1 MGVIERVAS
10 SVETTLGNFFY
21 QFTLNYIKVNHQR
34 YVNIMD
40 DKDTHLYDRRQVRGC
55 ENKFTK
61 LRILSN
67 KKMNY
72 NPVAEKGVVETML
85 DKSFDFLGLSLTKP
99 KKEIVMPSRNL
110 IIHVHGGGFF
120 ATSTESH
127 LGYLINFSN
136 TLDSVVISIDY
147 TVAPK
152 NKYPGIFQE
161 NFLAYKKIVE
171 NSEKLFGFKINKLT
185 LTGDSCGGH
194 FCLDILRHCIK
205 ENVRKPDGC
214 VLIYPSTRIVFDNMG
229 PSFGMTCRDSVIEIS
244 LMNNMQKAVLDLE
257 KNSLD
262 HYENQE
268 SMDFY
273 KTDLNVIKQFPKT
286 YIIVASHDPM
296 KDESYILADFLLRNN
311 VNVKITE
318 FLYYCHG
325 FINLAGSVPFLKQGE
340 DECIKYMKEI
350 FN

>member
-1 MGVIERVAS
+1 LSIVAILCS
-10 SVETTLGNFFY
+10 LIY
-21 QFTLNYIKVNHQR
+21 YIKVNHQR
-34 YVNIMD
+34 YINNID
-40 DKDTHLYDRRQVRGC
+40 AKDTYLYDRRQVRGY
-55 ENKFTK
+55 EKNFTK

-67 KKMNY
+67 KPMKY
-72 NPVAEKGVVETML
+72 NSGEKGVVQTVL
-85 DKSFDFLGLSLTKP
+85 DKSFDFLGLALTKVVN
-99 KKEIVMPSRNL
+99 KDEIVSRNL

-120 ATSTESH
+120 ATTTESH

-136 TLDSVVISIDY
+136 ALDSVVISIDY

-161 NFLAYKKIVE
+161 NFLSYKKIVE
-171 NSEKLFGFKINKLT
+171 NCEKLFGFQINKLT

-194 FCLDILRHCIK
+194 FCLDIVRHCIK
-205 ENVRKPDGC
+205 ENVRKPDGI

-244 LMNNMQKAVLDLE
+244 LMGNMQKAVLDLE
-257 KNSLD
+257 KHNID
-262 HYENQE
+262 HYEKQE
-268 SMDFY
+268 NMEFY
-273 KTDLNVIKQFPKT
+273 KTDLNIIKQFPKT

-296 KDESYILADFLLRNN
+296 KDESFMLADFLLRNS
-311 VNVKITE
+311 VNVKVTE

-325 FINLAGSVPFLKQGE
+325 FINLTGSVPFLKQGE
-340 DECIKYMKEI
+340 DECIKCMKEI